1 MYHSMN
7 YSRLGKKELIAVIQ
21 NFEKKNADGDELQFR
36 IKNAKLS
43 EKQVKFDQSKDLYA
57 NLYDNS
63 PVGLVTLDDK
73 GIITDIN
80 ITLSAMLGIDRRN
93 IPGTPFVIYIVKE
106 NIPDYLNFLK
116 EINKPNENNII
127 EFRLKCRNNEIRFV
141 QMHSTLVF
149 DYGSGT
155 NLILNNIIDITDQK
169 NDELELE
176 RALKEKIILVKEI
189 HHRVKNNLQIIS
201 SLLSL
206 QTYFI
211 KNDQINEVITTSK
224 NRIRTMALIHE
235 NLYKSNNLA
244 EIHFNIYLK
253 NLIKNIFESYTISG
267 QNIHVK
273 DEIADQDLDADTAIY
288 IGMIINELITNSL
301 KHAFKDRDA
310 GEISIIF
317 KSLER
322 NKHQLEISDNGVG
335 LPSGF
340 DPNECKTLGFLLIHS
355 FVEQLNGSMTVTQN
369 KGTKFK
375 IVF

>member
-1 MYHSMN
+1 MN

-21 NFEKKNADGDELQFR
+21 NFEKKKASESELQFR
-36 IKNAKLS
+36 IKNAKIS
-43 EKQVKFDQSKDLYA
+43 KKQVKFDQSKDLYA

-127 EFRLKCRNNEIRFV
+127 EFRLHCRDNEIRYV

-169 NDELELE
+169 NDELKLE

-206 QTYFI
+206 QSYFI

-317 KSLER
+317 KSLEG
-322 NKHQLEISDNGVG
+322 NKHQLEISDDGVG

-355 FVEQLNGSMTVTQN
+355 FVEQLNGRMKVIQN